1 MSTSPCYSFHP
12 GHNIHH
18 QTIEK
23 FNQPRTLVDV
33 SHVMD
38 NAFLVTFNGF
48 TEFWYHH
55 NPKRLMDSLTR
66 SMPEGIEA
74 TEDKKFL
81 FVYTGTLIERFNMAQ
96 TEITKCIQIA
106 GPETMHPAI
115 ASTIRKIHATNVRKL
130 IERGISA

>member
-1 MSTSPCYSFHP
+1 MQPAAFGKVPKNQTNATGEKGNYRKDNYMSTSPCYSFQP

-33 SHVMD
+33 SHVID
-38 NAFLVTFNGF
+38 DALLVTFNGF

-55 NPKRLMDSLTR
+55 NPKWLMDALTR

-74 TEDKKFL
+74 T
-81 FVYTGTLIERFNMAQ
+81 
-96 TEITKCIQIA
+96 
-106 GPETMHPAI
+106 
-115 ASTIRKIHATNVRKL
+115 
-130 IERGISA
+130 